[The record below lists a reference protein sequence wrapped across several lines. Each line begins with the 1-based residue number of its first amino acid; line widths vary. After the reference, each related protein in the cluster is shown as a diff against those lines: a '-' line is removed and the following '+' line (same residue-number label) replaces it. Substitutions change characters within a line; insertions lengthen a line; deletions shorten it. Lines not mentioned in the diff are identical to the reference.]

1 MKKFGV
7 SVNPLKTSPA
17 LGAAYALQGIKGAIA
32 LFHAAPGCT
41 FLGKVLLTQHL
52 REPVGLLGTDIK
64 EMPTIMGGWDDLKKR
79 ITDVCE
85 KFKPSLI
92 GVIGTALA
100 EVRGEDIRKIIEDCR
115 LKIEDFKSSIV
126 NSQSSIIYISCPDYM
141 GGFGEGYA
149 KAIEVVI
156 ENLAENGPVI
166 PNQINIL
173 PCESLTAGDIE
184 EIKDIISTFGLKPIV
199 LSDLSLSM
207 DGSKERFS
215 NLPLDGTAIDE
226 IKAMGR
232 SSATFSIGEGMK
244 KAGEILRDRF
254 SIPLYPLSLPI
265 GLEASDNFI
274 RCLMEITGKKPSERI
289 ERWRRKFVDGMVD
302 THLLMAGKKA
312 AVGLEGKLCL
322 GISRFCLEMG
332 MQVKGARGKPAP
344 RIKCGAGSA
353 SMSLHD
359 SSRDSKQGGQGTS
372 DLEDLEDMAEGVD
385 LIITN
390 SHGKEISER
399 LGIPLLR
406 MGFPVFDRFGEPL
419 KLRVGYRG
427 SLNLLFEMANIFY
440 ENRFCNKG

>member
-1 MKKFGV
+1 MKPI

-17 LGAAYALQGIKGAIA
+17 LGAAYALQGIKGAIT

-64 EMPTIMGGWDDLKKR
+64 EMSTIMGGWDELKKR

-92 GVIGTALA
+92 GVIGTAIS
-100 EVRGEDIRKIIEDCR
+100 EVRGEDIERIIEDCK
-115 LKIEDFKSSIV
+115 LKIENCKIL
-126 NSQSSIIYISCPDYM
+126 YISAPDYM
-141 GGFGEGYA
+141 GGFGDGYA
-149 KAIEVVI
+149 KSIEVVI
-156 ENLAENGPVI
+156 ENLVENGSVI

-173 PCESLTAGDIE
+173 PSPFLTPGDVE
-184 EIKDIISTFGLKPIV
+184 EIKEMASAFSLQPIILP
-199 LSDLSLSM
+199 DLSLSM

-244 KAGEILRDRF
+244 RAGEILRERF
-254 SIPLYPLSLPI
+254 DIPIYPLHIPI
-265 GLEASDNFI
+265 GLPASDNFI

-289 ERWRRKFVDGMVD
+289 ERWRRRLVDGMVD
-302 THLLMAGKKA
+302 THLLMAGKKV

-344 RIKCGAGSA
+344 A
-353 SMSLHD
+353 S
-359 SSRDSKQGGQGTS
+359 SKQGGQGAS
-372 DLEDLEDMAEGVD
+372 DLEDLEDMAEGAD

-419 KLRVGYRG
+419 KVRVGHRG
-427 SLNLLFEMANIFY
+427 TLNLLFEMANIFM
-440 ENRFCNKG
+440 EGQ

>member
-1 MKKFGV
+1 MEIYKKSGL

-17 LGAAYALQGIKGAIA
+17 LGAAYAIQGIKGAIA

-64 EMPTIMGGWDDLKKR
+64 EMPTIMGGWDELKKR

-92 GVIGTALA
+92 GVIGTALS
-100 EVRGEDIRKIIEDCR
+100 EIRGEDIENIITNYELRITNCKM
-115 LKIEDFKSSIV
+115 L
-126 NSQSSIIYISCPDYM
+126 YISAPDYM

-149 KAIEVVI
+149 KAIEVIV
-156 ENLAENGPVI
+156 ENLVEGGTAI
-166 PNQINIL
+166 SNQINIL

-244 KAGEILRDRF
+244 RAGEILKDRF
-254 SIPLYPLSLPI
+254 GIPLYPLSLPI
-265 GLEASDNFI
+265 GLSASDNFI
-274 RCLMEITGKKPSERI
+274 RCLIEITGKKTSERI
-289 ERWRRKFVDGMVD
+289 ERWRKRLVDGMVD
-302 THLLMAGKKA
+302 THLLMAGKR
-312 AVGLEGKLCL
+312 VTLGLDGDILA
-322 GISRFCLEMG
+322 GVSGFCLDMG
-332 MQVKGARGKPAP
+332 MDVISDFGF
-344 RIKCGAGSA
+344 RI
-353 SMSLHD
+353 
-359 SSRDSKQGGQGTS
+359 S
-372 DLEDLEDMAEGVD
+372 DLEDMEDMAHDAD

-419 KLRVGYRG
+419 KLRAGYRG

-440 ENRFCNKG
+440 EDRFCNKR